1 MDHIY
6 KYNVTPPAMN
16 HTDYYNRK
24 VWYSMLVQAVVNHNY
39 LFKDIHIGWPGRV
52 HNARVLVL
60 VPDPQ
65 HGSLSVLRTRK
76 EGSGRYNSHS

>member
-60 VPDPQ
+60 VPDPKPTPARIAFSIV
-65 HGSLSVLRTRK
+65 HR
-76 EGSGRYNSHS
+76 EGRVW